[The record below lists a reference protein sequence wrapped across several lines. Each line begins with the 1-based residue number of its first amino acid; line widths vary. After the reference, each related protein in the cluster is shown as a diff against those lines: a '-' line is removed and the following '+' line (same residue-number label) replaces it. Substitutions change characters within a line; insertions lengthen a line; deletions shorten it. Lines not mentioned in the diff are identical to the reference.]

1 VGGRR
6 LRRNPVDLTLL
17 ASPAHIR
24 TKQEHKGF
32 MGDVG
37 LAALRGLVCDPRLGD
52 GQVRVP
58 LGHGGADELLG
69 GGLPKGALHE
79 VFAHESSHSG
89 AATGF
94 ALGLA
99 LRLGGRRPLLWVRQ
113 DFSALEFGELHG
125 AGLHELGLD
134 PDSVIL
140 LRAVDAGLVLRAA
153 AEGLTCAALGAV
165 IAEIPAEPKIL
176 DLVAS
181 RRLAFAAGQKNVTAI
196 LVRLAAEPDASAAET
211 RWVVRAARSLN
222 DDGDGMPVFAAEL
235 TRNRHGRTGA
245 WVMEWNSDDRIFR
258 EPDQAA
264 HSGGVAATP
273 ANRSIATA
281 RIRHAG

>member
-1 VGGRR
+1 
-6 LRRNPVDLTLL
+6 
-17 ASPAHIR
+17 
-24 TKQEHKGF
+24 
-32 MGDVG
+32 MGNAG
-37 LAALRGLVCDPRLGD
+37 LAALRSVLSEPRLGN
-52 GQVRVP
+52 GQRRVP
-58 LGHGGADELLG
+58 LGHGEADHTLG

-79 VFAHESSHSG
+79 VFAQESSHGG

-99 LRLGGRRPLLWVRQ
+99 LRLGERKPLLWVRQ
-113 DFSALEFGELHG
+113 DFSALEFGELHA
-125 AGLHELGLD
+125 AGLLELELN

-140 LRAVDAGLVLRAA
+140 VRAADASQVLKAA
-153 AEGLTCAALGAV
+153 AEGLTCGTLGAV

-181 RRLAFAAGQKNVTAI
+181 RRLAFAAAQQNVTAI
-196 LVRLAAEPDASAAET
+196 LVRLAAGAVASAAET

-222 DDGDGMPVFAAEL
+222 DDGGGMPVFAAEL
-235 TRNRHGRTGA
+235 TRNRHGKTGA
-245 WVMEWNSDDRIFR
+245 WVMEWNSDDGIFR

-264 HSGGVAATP
+264 HSGGVAAASADRP
-273 ANRSIATA
+273 FATA